1 MSPTM
6 RPIGVIPFGE
16 VPEIASKTIAANILG
31 YMHIDTEIA
40 PPLEHPEYA
49 FDKGRLQYNAGT
61 ILKVFESIPFH
72 DYEKVVGVIDV
83 DLFVP
88 ILTHVFGEARQG
100 GRYALVSLFRLKRNS
115 DGSTSPMPIFLE
127 RTAKVALHELGHLF
141 NLIHCMDERCLMH
154 FSGGLQDLDSA
165 PLYFCRYCS
174 IYLRDALSLAEKG
187 KGNSRSEGDF

>member
-1 MSPTM
+1 MNSTQ
-6 RPIGVIPFGE
+6 RPIGVVPFGE
-16 VPEIASKTIAANILG
+16 VPHIASKTIAANILG
-31 YMHIDTEIA
+31 YTHMDTEIA

-61 ILKVFESIPFH
+61 ILKVFESMPFH

-100 GRYALVSLFRLKRNS
+100 GRHALVSLFRLKRNA
-115 DGSTSPMPIFLE
+115 DGSTPSKPVFLE

-141 NLIHCMDERCLMH
+141 NLTHCMDQRCLMH
-154 FSGGLQDLDSA
+154 FSGGLQDLDKA

-174 IYLRDALSLAEKG
+174 IYLRDVL
-187 KGNSRSEGDF
+187 NP

>member
-6 RPIGVIPFGE
+6 KPIGVVPFGE
-16 VPEIASKTIAANILG
+16 VPEIASKTIAANVLG

-40 PPLEHPEYA
+40 LPLEYPEYA
-49 FDKGRLQYNAGT
+49 FDKERLQYNAGT
-61 ILKVFESIPFH
+61 ILKVFENIPFH

-100 GRYALVSLFRLKRNS
+100 GRYALVSVFRLKRNS
-115 DGSTSPMPIFLE
+115 DGSTPPMPTFLE

-141 NLIHCMDERCLMH
+141 NLTHCMDERCLMH
-154 FSGGLQDLDSA
+154 FSGGLQDLDQA
-165 PLYFCRYCS
+165 PLFFCRYCS
-174 IYLRDALSLAEKG
+174 IYLRDTISSVKKV
-187 KGNSRSEGDF
+187 KGNSRNKGDF

>member
-1 MSPTM
+1 M
-6 RPIGVIPFGE
+6 RPIGVVPFGE
-16 VPEIASKTIAANILG
+16 VPEIASKAIAANILG
-31 YMHIDTEIA
+31 YMHMDTEIV
-40 PPLEHPEYA
+40 PPLEHPADA
-49 FDKGRLQYNAGT
+49 FDKRRLQYNAGA

-100 GRYALVSLFRLKRNS
+100 GRYAIVSLFRLKRNS
-115 DGSTSPMPIFLE
+115 DGSIPPMPTFLE

-141 NLIHCMDERCLMH
+141 NLTHCMDEKCLMH
-154 FSGGLQDLDSA
+154 FSGGLQDLDKT

-174 IYLRDALSLAEKG
+174 IYLRDALSLVKKG
-187 KGNSRSEGDF
+187 KRNSRNHEDVS